1 VRKSIWWASFPP
13 IETGGDLSVDDVVI
27 YGAGGLG
34 CLVQDILLQRA
45 TNRPVAFLDSNP
57 AKHGQIVMG
66 LLVRGGTERIER
78 LRDEGVTGVIVA
90 IGDSVTRV
98 ALAETLATR
107 GLRLISAI
115 HPSASIAPSAAL
127 GEHLIIGARVTICV
141 HARIGAHSVL
151 SAGSIAEHDNQVGR
165 GVFLGPAVRLAGTVT
180 VEDFATLG
188 IGASVIPGRRVGR
201 GARVHPGAV
210 VIHDVPRA
218 ATVGGIPATSTGGQY
233 QLKSR
238 TAMQITLSGPGSIWP
253 AFPAPHAVAVGPDNR

>member
-1 VRKSIWWASFPP
+1 M
-13 IETGGDLSVDDVVI
+13 DDVVI

-66 LLVRGGTERIER
+66 LPVRGGTERIER

-188 IGASVIPGRRVGR
+188 IGASVIPGRRGPWCTGPSRSGR
-201 GARVHPGAV
+201 NSRRPARRNRRRHSG
-210 VIHDVPRA
+210 D
-218 ATVGGIPATSTGGQY
+218 QY
-233 QLKSR
+233 R
-238 TAMQITLSGPGSIWP
+238 GSIP
-253 AFPAPHAVAVGPDNR
+253 VEIANGHADHAIWSGIHLACVSGAARSRGGA